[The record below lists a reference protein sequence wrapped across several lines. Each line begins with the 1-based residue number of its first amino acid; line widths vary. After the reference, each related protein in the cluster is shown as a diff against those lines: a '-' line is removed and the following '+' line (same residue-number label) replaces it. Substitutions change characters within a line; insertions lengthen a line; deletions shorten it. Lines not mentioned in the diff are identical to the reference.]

1 LPLLFCVTKRERVMS
16 KNQLIDTSNLRG
28 DFFGGLTAGV
38 VALPLALA
46 FGVQSGMGAIAG
58 IYGAIAVGIFAAWF
72 GGTSTQISGPTGPMT
87 VVSAVVIATEI
98 ELHGSL
104 DAALGTIIAIFFL
117 AGALQILLGVLKIGQ
132 YIRYMPYPVVSGFM
146 SGIGV
151 IIIVL
156 QIFPFLGHSSPKKIL
171 DIFSELP
178 NVLPDIKIE
187 SVLLALATIA
197 TIYLFPKITKLIP
210 SALVALVV
218 LTGIST
224 LMGLDVAIIGNI
236 PDGLPA
242 LQLESF
248 LHIDYSEPM
257 LIIIPAITLAALG
270 TIDSLLTSIVADNM
284 TKTQHNSNKELIGQ
298 GLGNMAAAVI
308 GGIPGA
314 GATMRTVVNINS
326 GGKTK
331 LSGVIHGVALL
342 LVLVGAG
349 AYAKLIPLPVLAGIL
364 ITVGI
369 GIIDYKGLK
378 HTIHV
383 PKTDAVVMLVVLIM
397 TVFVDLLQAVA
408 VGMVLA
414 SVLFMKKMS
423 DIAEDKSSVGSVN
436 DFAIEVPWMDEADLS
451 ADIRDKVFIKH
462 FDGPIFFGFA
472 SKFQE
477 MTRALPEVDVV
488 ILRMKKVPYIDQS
501 GMYAIE
507 DAVMAL
513 QEKKIL
519 VLITAIQEQPK
530 DMLRQIGVIPGLIAE
545 EHLYKDFM
553 QCVKALETGEAFTGE
568 IKKDDFSWTF
578 LVG

>member
-1 LPLLFCVTKRERVMS
+1 MIMS

-58 IYGAIAVGIFAAWF
+58 IYGAIAVGILAAWF

-117 AGALQILLGVLKIGQ
+117 AGVLQILLGVLKIGQ

-151 IIIVL
+151 IIILL
-156 QIFPFLGHSSPKKIL
+156 QVFPFLGHSSPKKIL

-178 NVLPDIKIE
+178 NVLPDIKME

-242 LQLESF
+242 LQFESF

-326 GGKTK
+326 GGKTR
-331 LSGVIHGVALL
+331 LSGVIHGLALL

-378 HTIHV
+378 HTVHV

-423 DIAEDKSSVGSVN
+423 DIAEDKSSTGSVD
-436 DFAIEVPWMDEADLS
+436 DFATEVVWMDETNLS
-451 ADIRDKVFIKH
+451 DDIRHKVFIQH

-519 VLITAIQEQPK
+519 VLITEIQEQPK
-530 DMLRQIGVIPGLIAE
+530 DMLRQIGVIPGLIVE

-553 QCVKALETGEAFTGE
+553 QCVKALETGEAFKGE
-568 IKKDDFSWTF
+568 IKKDDFSWKF

>member
-1 LPLLFCVTKRERVMS
+1 MDLNKI
-16 KNQLIDTSNLRG
+16 IDASNLRG

-58 IYGAIAVGIFAAWF
+58 IYGAIAIGMLAAWF
-72 GGTSTQISGPTGPMT
+72 GGTATQISGPTGPMT
-87 VVSAVVIATEI
+87 VVSAVVIASEI
-98 ELHGSL
+98 EMYGSL
-104 DAALGTIIAIFFL
+104 SAAMGNIIAIFLL
-117 AGALQILLGVLKIGQ
+117 AGIIQILLGVLKIGQ

-156 QIFPFLGHSSPKKIL
+156 QFFPFVGHSSPKKII
-171 DIFSELP
+171 DIFVELP
-178 NVLPDIKIE
+178 QILPQANTD
-187 SVLLALATIA
+187 SVLLALATIVI
-197 TIYLFPKITKLIP
+197 IYLFPRLTKAIP
-210 SALVALVV
+210 SALVALIA
-218 LTGIST
+218 LTVIST
-224 LMGLDVAIIGNI
+224 ILGLNVAIIGDI
-236 PDGLPA
+236 PEGLPK
-242 LQLESF
+242 LQLNN
-248 LHIDYSEPM
+248 LGGVDYMQPM
-257 LIIIPAITLAALG
+257 LIIIPALTLAALG

-298 GLGNMAAAVI
+298 GLGNMAAAAI

-331 LSGVIHGVALL
+331 LSGVIHSFALL
-342 LVLVGAG
+342 FVLLGAG
-349 AYAKLIPLPVLAGIL
+349 AYASLIPLPVLAGIL

-378 HTIHV
+378 HLVSV
-383 PKTDAVVMLVVLIM
+383 PKTDAVIMIVVLIM

-408 VGMVLA
+408 MGMVLA

-423 DIAEDKSSVGSVN
+423 DVAEGRSSVGSVAE
-436 DFAIEVPWMDEADLS
+436 FAQEEKWVDEVDLS
-451 ADIRDKVFIKH
+451 KEMQSRIYIKH

-477 MTRALPEVDVV
+477 MSAALPEVDVV
-488 ILRMKKVPYIDQS
+488 IMRMKKVPYIDQS

-507 DAVMAL
+507 DAVMAM
-513 QEKKIL
+513 QKKNIK
-519 VLITAIQEQPK
+519 VFITGIQDQPK
-530 DMLRQIGVIPGLIAE
+530 DMLKQIDLIPAMV
-545 EHLYKDFM
+545 D
-553 QCVKALETGEAFTGE
+553 ETQLF
-568 IKKDDFSWTF
+568 DDFGQCIQA
-578 LVG
+578 LQLLR

>member
-1 LPLLFCVTKRERVMS
+1 MIMS

-58 IYGAIAVGIFAAWF
+58 IYGAIAVGILAAWF

-151 IIIVL
+151 IIILL
-156 QIFPFLGHSSPKKIL
+156 QVFPFLGHSSPKKIL

-178 NVLPDIKIE
+178 NVLPDIKME
-187 SVLLALATIA
+187 SALLALATIA

-242 LQLESF
+242 LQFESF

-326 GGKTK
+326 GGKTR
-331 LSGVIHGVALL
+331 LSGVIHGLALL

-378 HTIHV
+378 HIAHV

-423 DIAEDKSSVGSVN
+423 DIAEDKSSTGSVA
-436 DFAIEVPWMDEADLS
+436 DFATEVVWMDETNLS
-451 ADIRDKVFIKH
+451 DDIRHKVFIQH

-553 QCVKALETGEAFTGE
+553 QCVKALETGDAFKGE
-568 IKKDDFSWTF
+568 IKKDDFSWKF

>member
-1 LPLLFCVTKRERVMS
+1 MS
-16 KNQLIDTSNLRG
+16 ENQLIDTSNLRG

-151 IIIVL
+151 IIILL
-156 QIFPFLGHSSPKKIL
+156 QVFPFLGHSSPKKIL

-178 NVLPDIKIE
+178 NVIPDIKIE
-187 SVLLALATIA
+187 SVILALATIA
-197 TIYLFPKITKLIP
+197 TIYLFPKVTKLIP

-224 LMGLDVAIIGNI
+224 MMGLDVAIIGNM
-236 PDGLPA
+236 PDGLPD
-242 LQLESF
+242 LQLESL

-257 LIIIPAITLAALG
+257 LIIIPAMTLAALG

-298 GLGNMAAAVI
+298 GLGNMAAAMI

-326 GGKTK
+326 GGKTR
-331 LSGVIHGVALL
+331 LSGVIHGLALL

-378 HTIHV
+378 HITNV
-383 PKTDAVVMLVVLIM
+383 PKSDAVVMLVVLIM

-423 DIAEDKSSVGSVN
+423 DIAEDRSSTGSVD
-436 DFAIEVPWMDEADLS
+436 DFATEAVWMDETNLS
-451 ADIRDKVFIKH
+451 DDIRHKVFIQH
-462 FDGPIFFGFA
+462 FDGPVFFGFA

-507 DAVMAL
+507 DALMAL

-519 VLITAIQEQPK
+519 VLMTGIQEQPK
-530 DMLRQIGVIPGLIAE
+530 DMLKQVCVIPGLIAE

-553 QCVKALETGEAFTGE
+553 LCVKALETGEAFKGE
-568 IKKDDFSWTF
+568 IKKDDFSWKF
-578 LVG
+578 LLG